1 MNSRTKKLGTGLIV
15 LLTALCFIPA
25 AAGAFTPGGGRQ
37 EKGFGGK
44 GIHPPAL
51 GIWRNPQMVQELEI
65 TEEQI
70 KELRDADFTSREK
83 LLALRAQLD
92 GLRLH
97 MEKAFS
103 EDAVDPAAVRATAV
117 KIADLKGK
125 LYMHRIE
132 SRLALREIL
141 TKDQIKKLKVYVM
154 AHKRPHPGPGDK
166 PIPRHHRM
174 EKSFEK

>member
-1 MNSRTKKLGTGLIV
+1 MNSRTKKLGAGLIV

-51 GIWRNPQMVQELEI
+51 GLWRNPQMVQELEM

-70 KELRDADFTSREK
+70 KELKDTDFTSREK
-83 LLALRAQLD
+83 HLALRAQLD

-103 EDAVDPAAVRATAV
+103 GDAVDPATVLATAE

-125 LYMHRIE
+125 LYLQNIE
-132 SRLALREIL
+132 SRLALRKIL
-141 TKDQIKKLKVYVM
+141 TADQIKELRVYVM
-154 AHKRPHPGPGDK
+154 EHKRPRPGNGDK
-166 PIPRHHRM
+166 RIPSRHGM
-174 EKSFEK
+174 ERPFEK

>member
-1 MNSRTKKLGTGLIV
+1 MNSRRKKLGTGLIV
-15 LLTALCFIPA
+15 LLTAVCFIPA
-25 AAGAFTPGGGRQ
+25 VAGAFTPGGGRQ

-51 GIWRNPQMVQELEI
+51 GIWRNPQMVQQLEI

-83 LLALRAQLD
+83 RLALRAQLD

-103 EDAVDPAAVRATAV
+103 EDEVDPAAVRATAEG
-117 KIADLKGK
+117 IADLKGK
-125 LYMHRIE
+125 LYMQHIE
-132 SRLALREIL
+132 SRLALRKIL
-141 TKDQIKKLKVYVM
+141 TADQIKELRVYVM
-154 AHKRPHPGPGDK
+154 EHKRSRPGLGDK
-166 PIPRHHRM
+166 RIPRRHGLERPL
-174 EKSFEK
+174 EK